1 MIGMDAVEIR
11 MRISK
16 NLDRIIQSTVDEG
29 IFNNKSDLLKMA
41 LVRYLDDMHL
51 LDQLKT
57 KIETQPL
64 D

>member
-1 MIGMDAVEIR
+1 MDAVEIR

>member
-1 MIGMDAVEIR
+1 MDAVEIR

-16 NLDRIIQSTVDEG
+16 NLDKIIQSTVDEG

>member
-1 MIGMDAVEIR
+1 MDGVEIR
-11 MRISK
+11 IKIPK
-16 NLDRIIQSTVDEG
+16 NLDKIIQSTVDEG
-29 IFNNKSDLLKMA
+29 IFNNKTDLLKMA

-64 D
+64 G